1 MVIQFITADGA
12 SIEVEGTAGQS
23 IMEIA
28 LANNVVGIDA
38 ECGGCCTCCT
48 CHAYVDD
55 AWLEQLEGATEDE
68 EMLLEFAWER
78 APNSRLTCQ
87 IPMQQ
92 ELTGI
97 VVRVP
102 AEQA

>member
-1 MVIQFITADGA
+1 MIVQFITANGET
-12 SIEVEGTAGQS
+12 IEVTGTPGQS

-55 AWLEQLEGATEDE
+55 AWFDTLDKASEDE

-87 IPMQQ
+87 IAMQA
-92 ELTGI
+92 
-97 VVRVP
+97 V
-102 AEQA
+102 